1 MKKIEI
7 QVNKEALDLYQSL
20 DSKEK
25 ERFEESVLQ
34 LLASF
39 NRSEIDRYERLR
51 NEMAKEAGRKGIT
64 EEELD
69 RLLKLED

>member
-25 ERFEESVLQ
+25 ERFEQSVLQ

>member
-34 LLASF
+34 LLESF

>member
-34 LLASF
+34 LLAIF

>member
-7 QVNKEALDLYQSL
+7 QVNEEALDLYQSL

-25 ERFEESVLQ
+25 KRFEESVLQ
-34 LLASF
+34 LLAIF